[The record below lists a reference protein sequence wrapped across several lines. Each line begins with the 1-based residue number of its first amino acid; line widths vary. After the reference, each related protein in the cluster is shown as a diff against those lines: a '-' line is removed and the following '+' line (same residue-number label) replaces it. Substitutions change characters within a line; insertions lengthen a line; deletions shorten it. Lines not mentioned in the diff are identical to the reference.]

1 MIPVTITCE
10 AEPVDAVPSGPERFR
25 PVLRVNGETVWAGAP
40 VAGAEEAQRVALACL
55 RYRLGGILGGADE
68 RHATGTQEA
77 ADDGEPVPLSASVD
91 QLVEGLRREV
101 ADGMQRIQ
109 DFIDGGEWKRFLP

>member
-10 AEPVDAVPSGPERFR
+10 AEPMEGTPSGAAGFR
-25 PVLRVNGETVWAGAP
+25 PVLRLNGEAIWSGDALPGADE
-40 VAGAEEAQRVALACL
+40 AERVALACL
-55 RYRLGGILGGADE
+55 RYRLGGLLTGAEMPPPPREGD
-68 RHATGTQEA
+68 A
-77 ADDGEPVPLSASVD
+77 ADAEPVPIATSVD